1 MTERRTFVVRVRD
14 AGAVTVEDVDRRETP
29 PLGDLHELPAWIE
42 RRLDDEPH
50 LREEPRPNAH

>member
-14 AGAVTVEDVDRRETP
+14 AGALTVEDVDRRETR

-42 RRLDDEPH
+42 RRLDQEPE
-50 LREEPRPNAH
+50 REEPRPG